1 MHKKCI
7 VNSESAIFRQRHWT
21 FQKSGNFKNTMRCI
35 FTRDHCVQKI
45 MHGIG
50 CVEENNE
57 DKEDKEDVSLYVSNI
72 NIFSVKEGRSHN
84 RFGALKR

>member
-1 MHKKCI
+1 
-7 VNSESAIFRQRHWT
+7 
-21 FQKSGNFKNTMRCI
+21 
-35 FTRDHCVQKI
+35 